1 MVFICRE
8 TDAAKTVFRYKH
20 VAAFSLSKKP
30 KKGFMVDGKPIL
42 SYDKATFTPDEDDIN
57 RVINGD
63 IKPKKLIN
71 NAIKAMRNPAKADD
85 LKKLIS
91 ATAIMNIILSGDNYS
106 AIVFVLDDEVNTPE
120 EKAREKFLV
129 KYITAI
135 FKEFDITPIT
145 KINGKIKKIFKGKS
159 KKISKNID
167 KWVRSGKSK
176 NHLPTRKT
184 VRYCRRLITYFAAEL
199 NQMNISIK
207 ETDDIGNRE
216 RRDLTNTL
224 VKIFTNDNLK
234 TICETTKKKDRDKL
248 CKNLR
253 KKNKVAYQTY
263 KDTRKVLSVIS
274 EGKYKLPEVE
284 FGYPKKK
291 DIKKD
296 KKQLDKLNK
305 KLKKA
310 KGKNKKKIRK
320 QIKRIEK
327 INYDK
332 PKMNVNKFV
341 KKFSKRKMTEFLQL
355 IYMNINY
362 VQLAK
367 TPMGSQEWADGIKKH
382 LVDAFGKE
390 FATAFINEA
399 INLAK

>member
-1 MVFICRE
+1 M
-8 TDAAKTVFRYKH
+8 
-20 VAAFSLSKKP
+20 
-30 KKGFMVDGKPIL
+30 
-42 SYDKATFTPDEDDIN
+42 
-57 RVINGD
+57 
-63 IKPKKLIN
+63 
-71 NAIKAMRNPAKADD
+71 
-85 LKKLIS
+85 
-91 ATAIMNIILSGDNYS
+91 
-106 AIVFVLDDEVNTPE
+106 
-120 EKAREKFLV
+120 
-129 KYITAI
+129 
-135 FKEFDITPIT
+135 
-145 KINGKIKKIFKGKS
+145 
-159 KKISKNID
+159 
-167 KWVRSGKSK
+167 
-176 NHLPTRKT
+176 
-184 VRYCRRLITYFAAEL
+184 
-199 NQMNISIK
+199 
-207 ETDDIGNRE
+207 
-216 RRDLTNTL
+216 
-224 VKIFTNDNLK
+224 
-234 TICETTKKKDRDKL
+234 
-248 CKNLR
+248 
-253 KKNKVAYQTY
+253 
-263 KDTRKVLSVIS
+263 
-274 EGKYKLPEVE
+274 E

-291 DIKKD
+291 DIKKA